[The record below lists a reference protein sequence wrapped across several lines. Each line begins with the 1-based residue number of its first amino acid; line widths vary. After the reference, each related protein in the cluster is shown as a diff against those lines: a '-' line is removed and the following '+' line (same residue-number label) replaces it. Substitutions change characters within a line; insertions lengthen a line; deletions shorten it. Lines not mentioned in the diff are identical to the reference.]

1 MRTNLSKRMSVV
13 TGFVIFFGVVNI
25 ALLLFQAE
33 AAIGGIWTEPEMAL
47 AKWDESILG
56 YQILLLFGRTLLG
69 IVTNVLA
76 MLFML
81 QSIKLMKCGE
91 FFSKRNANIIWWSA
105 PIYFLYSF
113 CSDNMPIVYGLR
125 LRNIVINSDS
135 LFIPLL
141 LIGIAMIYSTG
152 VRLSEENSLTV

>member
-1 MRTNLSKRMSVV
+1 MKTSLSKRMSVV
-13 TGFVIFFGVVNI
+13 TSFVIFFGVVNI
-25 ALLLFQAE
+25 ALLLFQSE
-33 AAIGGIWTEPEMAL
+33 AAVGGIWTEPEMAL
-47 AKWDESILG
+47 AKWNESILE
-56 YQILLLFGRTLLG
+56 YQIILLSGRTLLG

-81 QSIKLMKCGE
+81 HSIKLMKCGE

-113 CSDNMPIVYGLR
+113 CSDNMPIVYGV
-125 LRNIVINSDS
+125 RNAVINSDS

-152 VRLSEENSLTV
+152 VRLSEENRLTV

>member
-1 MRTNLSKRMSVV
+1 MKTNLSKRMSVV
-13 TGFVIFFGVVNI
+13 TSFVIFFGVVNI

-33 AAIGGIWTEPEMAL
+33 AAVGGIWTEPEMAL
-47 AKWDESILG
+47 AKWNESILE
-56 YQILLLFGRTLLG
+56 YQIILLSGRTLLG

-152 VRLSEENSLTV
+152 VRLSEENRLTV

>member
-1 MRTNLSKRMSVV
+1 MKTNLSKRMSAV

-25 ALLLFQAE
+25 AGLLVHAE
-33 AAIGGIWTEPEMAL
+33 AAVGGIWTEPEMAL

-56 YQILLLFGRTLLG
+56 FQILLLFGCTLLG

-81 QSIKLMKCGE
+81 HSIKQMKCGE

-113 CSDNMPIVYGLR
+113 CSDNMPIVYGV
-125 LRNIVINSDS
+125 RNAVINSDS

-152 VRLSEENSLTV
+152 VRLSEENRLTV

>member
-1 MRTNLSKRMSVV
+1 MSVV
-13 TGFVIFFGVVNI
+13 TGLVIFFGVVNI
-25 ALLLFQAE
+25 AGLLVHAE
-33 AAIGGIWTEPEMAL
+33 AAVGGIWTEPEMAL

-56 YQILLLFGRTLLG
+56 FQILLLFGCTLLG

-81 QSIKLMKCGE
+81 HSIKLMKCGE

-105 PIYFLYSF
+105 PIYLLYSL
-113 CSDNMPIVYGLR
+113 CSDNMPIVYGV
-125 LRNIVINSDS
+125 RNAIINSDS

-141 LIGIAMIYSTG
+141 LICIAMIYSTG
-152 VRLSEENSLTV
+152 VRLSEENRLTV

>member
-1 MRTNLSKRMSVV
+1 MSVV

-25 ALLLFQAE
+25 AWLLVHAE
-33 AAIGGIWTEPEMAL
+33 AAVGGIWTEPEMAL

-81 QSIKLMKCGE
+81 HSIKLMRCGE

-113 CSDNMPIVYGLR
+113 CSDNMSIVYGV
-125 LRNIVINSDS
+125 RNAVINSDS

-152 VRLSEENSLTV
+152 VRLSEENRLTV

>member
-1 MRTNLSKRMSVV
+1 MKTNLSKRMSVV

-33 AAIGGIWTEPEMAL
+33 AAIGGIWTEPKMAL
-47 AKWDESILG
+47 AKWNESILG

-113 CSDNMPIVYGLR
+113 CSDNMPFVYGLR
-125 LRNIVINSDS
+125 LRSIVINSDS

-152 VRLSEENSLTV
+152 VRLSEENRLTV

>member
-1 MRTNLSKRMSVV
+1 METNLSKRMSVV

-25 ALLLFQAE
+25 ALLLVHAE
-33 AAIGGIWTEPEMAL
+33 VAVGGIWTEPEMAL
-47 AKWDESILG
+47 AKWNESILG
-56 YQILLLFGRTLLG
+56 YQVLLLSGRTLFG

-81 QSIKLMKCGE
+81 HSIKLMKCGE
-91 FFSKRNANIIWWSA
+91 FFSKRNATIIWCAA
-105 PIYFLYSF
+105 PVYFLYSL

-125 LRNIVINSDS
+125 LRNIVINPDS

-152 VRLSEENSLTV
+152 VRLSEENRLTV

>member
-1 MRTNLSKRMSVV
+1 MSVV
-13 TGFVIFFGVVNI
+13 ASFVIFFGVVNI

-33 AAIGGIWTEPEMAL
+33 AAVGGIWTEPEMAL
-47 AKWDESILG
+47 AKWNESILE
-56 YQILLLFGRTLLG
+56 YQIILLSGRTLLG

-113 CSDNMPIVYGLR
+113 CSDNMPIVYGV
-125 LRNIVINSDS
+125 RNAVINSDS

-152 VRLSEENSLTV
+152 VRLSEENRLTV

>member
-1 MRTNLSKRMSVV
+1 MKTNLSKRMSVV
-13 TGFVIFFGVVNI
+13 TGLVIFFGVVNVG
-25 ALLLFQAE
+25 LLLVQAE
-33 AAIGGIWTEPEMAL
+33 VAVGGIWTEPEMAL

-56 YQILLLFGRTLLG
+56 YQILLLSGRTLFG

-81 QSIKLMKCGE
+81 HSIKLMKCGE
-91 FFSKRNANIIWWSA
+91 FFSKRNATIIWCAA
-105 PIYFLYSF
+105 PVYFLYSL

-125 LRNIVINSDS
+125 LRNIVINPDS

-152 VRLSEENSLTV
+152 VRLSEENRLTV

>member
-1 MRTNLSKRMSVV
+1 METKLSKRMSVV
-13 TGFVIFFGVVNI
+13 TGLVIFFGVVNI
-25 ALLLFQAE
+25 ALLLVHAE
-33 AAIGGIWTEPEMAL
+33 AAVGGIWTEPEVAL

-56 YQILLLFGRTLLG
+56 YQILLLSGRTLLG

-81 QSIKLMKCGE
+81 HSIKLMRCGE

-113 CSDNMPIVYGLR
+113 CSDNMPFVYGLR

-152 VRLSEENSLTV
+152 VRLSEENRLTV

>member
-1 MRTNLSKRMSVV
+1 METNLSKRMSVV
-13 TGFVIFFGVVNI
+13 TGLVIFFGVVNI
-25 ALLLFQAE
+25 ALLLVHAE
-33 AAIGGIWTEPEMAL
+33 AAVGGIWTEPEMAL
-47 AKWDESILG
+47 AKWDESIMG
-56 YQILLLFGRTLLG
+56 YQILLLSGGTLLG

-81 QSIKLMKCGE
+81 HSIKLMKCGE

-113 CSDNMPIVYGLR
+113 CSDNMTIVYGLR

-152 VRLSEENSLTV
+152 VRLSEENRLTV

>member
-1 MRTNLSKRMSVV
+1 MSVV

-81 QSIKLMKCGE
+81 HSIKLMRCGE

-105 PIYFLYSF
+105 PIYLLYSF
-113 CSDNMPIVYGLR
+113 CSDNMPIVYGV
-125 LRNIVINSDS
+125 RNAVINSDS

-152 VRLSEENSLTV
+152 VRLSEENRLTV

>member
-1 MRTNLSKRMSVV
+1 MKTNLSKRMSVV
-13 TGFVIFFGVVNI
+13 TGFVIFFGVVNVG
-25 ALLLFQAE
+25 LLLVQAE
-33 AAIGGIWTEPEMAL
+33 AAVGGIWTEPEVAL
-47 AKWDESILG
+47 AKWNESILG
-56 YQILLLFGRTLLG
+56 YQVLLLSGRTLFG

-81 QSIKLMKCGE
+81 HSIKLMKCGE
-91 FFSKRNANIIWWSA
+91 FFSKRNATIIWCAA
-105 PIYFLYSF
+105 PVYFLYSL

-125 LRNIVINSDS
+125 LRNIVINPDS

-152 VRLSEENSLTV
+152 VRLSEENRLTV

>member
-47 AKWDESILG
+47 AKWNESILG

-105 PIYFLYSF
+105 PIYLLYSF
-113 CSDNMPIVYGLR
+113 CSDNMPIVYGLG

-152 VRLSEENSLTV
+152 VRLSEENRLTV

>member
-1 MRTNLSKRMSVV
+1 MSVV

-25 ALLLFQAE
+25 AWLLVHAE
-33 AAIGGIWTEPEMAL
+33 AAVGGIWTEPEMAL

-81 QSIKLMKCGE
+81 HSIKLMKCGE
-91 FFSKRNANIIWWSA
+91 FFSKRSANIIWWSA

-113 CSDNMPIVYGLR
+113 CSDNMPIVYGV
-125 LRNIVINSDS
+125 RNAVINSDS

-152 VRLSEENSLTV
+152 VRLSEENRLTV

>member
-1 MRTNLSKRMSVV
+1 METNLSKRMSVV
-13 TGFVIFFGVVNI
+13 TSFVIFFGVVNI

-33 AAIGGIWTEPEMAL
+33 AAVGGIWTEPEMAL
-47 AKWDESILG
+47 AKWNESILE
-56 YQILLLFGRTLLG
+56 YQIILLSGRTLLG

-113 CSDNMPIVYGLR
+113 CSDNMPIVYGV
-125 LRNIVINSDS
+125 RNAVINSDS

-152 VRLSEENSLTV
+152 VRLSEENRLTV

>member
-1 MRTNLSKRMSVV
+1 MSVV

-47 AKWDESILG
+47 AKWNESILG

-81 QSIKLMKCGE
+81 HSIKLMKCGE

-113 CSDNMPIVYGLR
+113 CSDNMPIVYGV
-125 LRNIVINSDS
+125 RNAVINSDS

-152 VRLSEENSLTV
+152 VRLSEENRLTV

>member
-1 MRTNLSKRMSVV
+1 MKTSLSKRMSVV

-33 AAIGGIWTEPEMAL
+33 AAVGGIWTEPEMAL

-56 YQILLLFGRTLLG
+56 YQILLLSGRTLLG

-152 VRLSEENSLTV
+152 VRLSEENRLTV

>member
-1 MRTNLSKRMSVV
+1 MKTSLSKRMSVV
-13 TGFVIFFGVVNI
+13 ASFVIFFGVVNI

-33 AAIGGIWTEPEMAL
+33 AAVGGIWTEPEMAL
-47 AKWDESILG
+47 AKWNESILE
-56 YQILLLFGRTLLG
+56 YQIILLSGRTLLG

-113 CSDNMPIVYGLR
+113 CSDNMPIVYGV
-125 LRNIVINSDS
+125 RNAVINSDS

-152 VRLSEENSLTV
+152 VRLSEENRLTV

>member
-1 MRTNLSKRMSVV
+1 MKTNLSKRMSVV

-33 AAIGGIWTEPEMAL
+33 AAVGGIWTEPEMAL

-56 YQILLLFGRTLLG
+56 FQILLLFGCTLLG

-81 QSIKLMKCGE
+81 HSIKQMKCGE

-113 CSDNMPIVYGLR
+113 CSDNMPIVYGV
-125 LRNIVINSDS
+125 RNAVINSDS

-152 VRLSEENSLTV
+152 VRLSEENRLTV

>member
-1 MRTNLSKRMSVV
+1 MKTNLSKRMSVV

-47 AKWDESILG
+47 AKWNESILG

-81 QSIKLMKCGE
+81 HSIKLMKCGE

-113 CSDNMPIVYGLR
+113 CSDNMPIVYGV
-125 LRNIVINSDS
+125 RNAVINSDS

-152 VRLSEENSLTV
+152 VRLSEENRLTV